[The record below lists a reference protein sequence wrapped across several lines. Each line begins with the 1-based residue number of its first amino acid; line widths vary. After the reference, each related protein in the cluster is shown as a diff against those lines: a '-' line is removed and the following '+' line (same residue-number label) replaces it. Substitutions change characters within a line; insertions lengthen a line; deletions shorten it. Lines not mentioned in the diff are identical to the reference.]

1 MQEGKKCIADGPIET
16 RDNLHGFK
24 TTYNRAHPKDRLKT
38 LAEAID
44 KLIEIA
50 GKVDYYKDRIEV
62 LEGEINGLEDKH
74 KKNIGKILTRSISNI
89 NNSTKKQ

>member
-24 TTYNRAHPKDRLKT
+24 TEYNRTHPKDRLKT

-50 GKVDYYKDRIEV
+50 AENEELKKRIQELEAENTKLKVMNK
-62 LEGEINGLEDKH
+62 
-74 KKNIGKILTRSISNI
+74 
-89 NNSTKKQ
+89 